1 MDHCPN
7 CGAAVAPT
15 AMACPACRMPRPRG
29 LSQSGSGVGPHGLFR
44 PDQPEGPVGAGDADD
59 ETHRPTRSNP
69 FGHHG
74 DDPDATPAGP
84 WPTTAAGPDQ
94 ERTRQQ
100 PSAPSSAAWVTEPIR
115 GDSAPPPPLP
125 PRPAPTPAG
134 PSPFADLAQNERR
147 RQRRTVV
154 GIVTGALLLAL
165 LLGVGVALAINS
177 AGGREAQPTVP
188 SDEPVPPPASGT
200 HSVPPPT
207 AGPSDSVPPSSA
219 NPTDSAPTDPASTN
233 SGPPTNSPSK
243 SPEPK
248 ALPKDS
254 TSCEQGR
261 IAVPKKGTSCAFARE
276 VAKQVAGADSQARSF
291 SVRARSPVT
300 KKDYTMDCTRD
311 GALVT
316 CTGGTGAVVYVL
328 EEQ

>member
-1 MDHCPN
+1 
-7 CGAAVAPT
+7 
-15 AMACPACRMPRPRG
+15 MA
-29 LSQSGSGVGPHGLFR
+29 
-44 PDQPEGPVGAGDADD
+44 
-59 ETHRPTRSNP
+59 
-69 FGHHG
+69 
-74 DDPDATPAGP
+74 
-84 WPTTAAGPDQ
+84 
-94 ERTRQQ
+94 
-100 PSAPSSAAWVTEPIR
+100 
-115 GDSAPPPPLP
+115 
-125 PRPAPTPAG
+125 
-134 PSPFADLAQNERR
+134 
-147 RQRRTVV
+147 

-207 AGPSDSVPPSSA
+207 AEPSDSAPPSSA
-219 NPTDSAPTDPASTN
+219 DPTASAPDS
-233 SGPPTNSPSK
+233 SPST
-243 SPEPK
+243 SPSESSEPQ

-276 VAKQVAGADSQARSF
+276 VAKKVADADSEARSF
-291 SVRARSPVT
+291 SVDARSPVT